1 VPRTTTT
8 SHAGSARSPSS
19 TGTTPATNSRK
30 QSSRRESHDPTASG
44 ALACWCRE
52 LILRTRS
59 TAKYGDLAPE
69 NVEPLILYGK
79 ALLGSAIAQ
88 SAVLGGAAPG
98 ADEAAAAGGA
108 TNASFASA
116 GDAAVGGSSSSAAAA
131 AATAGST
138 TAGPSKPN
146 FHFGG
151 DADDDNDNDDGEEAG
166 AGDDGG
172 ANDDDDDEENGAAT
186 GGDREDDLESAFQV
200 LDMARATLEKE
211 INADG
216 EGKQEEET
224 GADKLKEKKERLA
237 EVHRL
242 LGDVAT
248 ESGAS
253 HNRMASCEQT

>member
-1 VPRTTTT
+1 M
-8 SHAGSARSPSS
+8 
-19 TGTTPATNSRK
+19 
-30 QSSRRESHDPTASG
+30 
-44 ALACWCRE
+44 
-52 LILRTRS
+52 RTRS

-98 ADEAAAAGGA
+98 ADEAAAAA
-108 TNASFASA
+108 TGTTNGSASA
-116 GDAAVGGSSSSAAAA
+116 GDAATAGSSSSAM
-131 AATAGST
+131 AATAGSSA
-138 TAGPSKPN
+138 AGPSKPN

-151 DADDDNDNDDGEEAG
+151 DADDDNDDDAEEDAEQ
-166 AGDDGG
+166 AG
-172 ANDDDDDEENGAAT
+172 ANDDGDEDEDGGAAA

-211 INADG
+211 INSAG
-216 EGKQEEET
+216 EAKEEEET
-224 GADKLKEKKERLA
+224 GADKLKKEKKERLA

-248 ESGAS
+248 ESGAWHWRRFGFS
-253 HNRMASCEQT
+253 A